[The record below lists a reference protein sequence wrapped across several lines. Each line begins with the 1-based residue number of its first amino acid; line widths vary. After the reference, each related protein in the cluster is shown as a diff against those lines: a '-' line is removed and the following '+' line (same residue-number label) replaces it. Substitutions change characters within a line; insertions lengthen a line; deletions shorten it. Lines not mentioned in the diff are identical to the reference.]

1 MLQNLANGSL
11 NQNRNA
17 PSPMAAIG
25 NLVRAVGGGG
35 GSSSNRQQAGPNII
49 GQLMQSPVMENF
61 VQQVMQG
68 VGDVDVGG
76 GARRGPGSGGLDLSG
91 MLQQM
96 MPVVSQ
102 MLGGGGP
109 PSVLPRSSAGTSTRA
124 TIEGGAR
131 ESTSRQSESDHW
143 QDALTQVMYPNMV
156 QQWGR

>member
-35 GSSSNRQQAGPNII
+35 GGSDRQQAGPNII
-49 GQLMQSPVMENF
+49 GQLIRSPVMENF
-61 VQQVMQG
+61 VQQMMQG
-68 VGDVDVGG
+68 VGDVDIG
-76 GARRGPGSGGLDLSG
+76 GARRGPGAGGLDLSG
-91 MLQQM
+91 MLQHM

-124 TIEGGAR
+124 SIEGGAR
-131 ESTSRQSESDHW
+131 ESTSRQSEPDRW
-143 QDALTQVMYPNMV
+143 QDALTQVMYLNML
-156 QQWGR
+156 

>member
-11 NQNRNA
+11 NQSRNA

-35 GSSSNRQQAGPNII
+35 GGSDRQQPGPNII
-49 GQLMQSPVMENF
+49 GQLMRSPVMENL

-76 GARRGPGSGGLDLSG
+76 GARRGPGAGGLDLSG

-124 TIEGGAR
+124 SIEGGAR
-131 ESTSRQSESDHW
+131 ESTSRQSEPDRW
-143 QDALTQVMYPNMV
+143 QDALTQVTYFNMLHR
-156 QQWGR
+156 W

>member
-1 MLQNLANGSL
+1 
-11 NQNRNA
+11 
-17 PSPMAAIG
+17 MAAIG

-35 GSSSNRQQAGPNII
+35 GSDRQQAGPNII
-49 GQLMQSPVMENF
+49 GQLMRSPVMENL

-76 GARRGPGSGGLDLSG
+76 GARRGPGAGGLDLSG

-124 TIEGGAR
+124 SIDGGVR
-131 ESTSRQSESDHW
+131 ESTSRQSEPDRW
-143 QDALTQVMYPNMV
+143 QDALTQVMHLI
-156 QQWGR
+156 QQW